1 MCQWSFIQ
9 MLALRYD
16 CYRGYQERAENDIF
30 VFAQPIMSTPG
41 HVLGPLTPAL
51 GARVA
56 HKIWNFDP
64 LKQQSTIRYLTMYIK
79 FKWGEV
85 STDNQL
91 LLGHRNRSTCSRQ
104 TMRLYETCWS
114 LDKAWPQYWFINT
127 SSSSTHEPCG
137 VSIEGDRVNNFYLKY
152 VFMLNE

>member
-1 MCQWSFIQ
+1 

-51 GARVA
+51 GVRIA

-64 LKQQSTIRYLTMYIK
+64 LKQQSTIRYLTMYRYIK
-79 FKWGEV
+79 FK
-85 STDNQL
+85 
-91 LLGHRNRSTCSRQ
+91 
-104 TMRLYETCWS
+104 
-114 LDKAWPQYWFINT
+114 
-127 SSSSTHEPCG
+127 
-137 VSIEGDRVNNFYLKY
+137 
-152 VFMLNE
+152 